1 MASAFAAVVVAANTA
16 IIGMGGNASARAAEG
31 NTVG

>member
-1 MASAFAAVVVAANTA
+1 MACVFTAAVVAANTA
-16 IIGMGGNASARAAEG
+16 IIGMGGNAVARATEG